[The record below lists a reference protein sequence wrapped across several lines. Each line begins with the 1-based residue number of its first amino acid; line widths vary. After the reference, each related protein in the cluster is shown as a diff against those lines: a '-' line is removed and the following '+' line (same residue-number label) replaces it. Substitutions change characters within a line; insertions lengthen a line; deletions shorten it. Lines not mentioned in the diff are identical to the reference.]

1 MAESAGERTEQPTDR
16 RKRDARKKGTVTK
29 SVDLVGALV
38 WLALLIAIPAIF
50 RMGYLGFIEGFKAAV
65 TTSSTELTVGGI
77 QRVTK
82 AAMFPILPAL
92 AMLMSVAMIVGVAG
106 NVAQVGFAFSPEAM
120 KPSFQKLNPMN
131 GFKRLFGKPAIF
143 DAFKGIVKL
152 FLFSFLVWTS
162 LLAHWERLGMLWT
175 LSPSGSFVI
184 IGEVART
191 VSLRIG
197 IAWLVLAAVDYMFQR
212 QQVLKQLKMT
222 KEEVKQEYKDAETS
236 PELKGAI
243 ARKRRQIMKMRTSEA
258 VKSADVI
265 ITNPTHFA
273 IAIQYQ
279 QNKHHAPIVVAKGV
293 DHLALRIREMA
304 AEAKIPVVENVPLA
318 RALYKQCEIG
328 DFVPR
333 ELFAGVAEVLA
344 YVYRSV
350 KKVRR

>member
-16 RKRDARKKGTVTK
+16 RKREARKKGTVTK
-29 SVDLVGALV
+29 STDLIGALV

-50 RMGYLGFIEGFKAAV
+50 RMGFMGFMEGFKAAV
-65 TTSSTELTVGGI
+65 TTSSTELTIGGI

-92 AMLMSVAMIVGVAG
+92 AMLMSVAMVVGVVG

-131 GFKRLFGKPAIF
+131 GFKRLFGKPALF

-152 FLFSFLVWTS
+152 FLFSFLVYTS
-162 LLAHWERLGMLWT
+162 LLAHWQRLAMIWT
-175 LSPSGSFVI
+175 LTPADSFGV

-191 VSLRIG
+191 VSLRVG
-197 IAWLVLAAVDYMFQR
+197 IAWLALAAVDYMFQR

-236 PELKGAI
+236 PELKGAM
-243 ARKRRQIMKMRTSEA
+243 ARRRRQIMKMRTSQA

-273 IAIQYQ
+273 VAIQYDAAK
-279 QNKHHAPIVVAKGV
+279 NHAPVVVAKGV
-293 DHLALRIREMA
+293 DHLALKIREMA
-304 AEAKIPVVENVPLA
+304 TEAKVPIVENVPLA

-333 ELFAGVAEVLA
+333 ELFGGVAEVLA

>member
-1 MAESAGERTEQPTDR
+1 MAEGGQERTEQPTDR
-16 RKRDARKKGTVTK
+16 RKREARKKGTVTK
-29 SVDLVGALV
+29 SMDLVGALV

-50 RMGYLGFIEGFKAAV
+50 RMGYLGFIEGFRAAV
-65 TTSSTELTVGGI
+65 TTSSTEISFAGI
-77 QRVTK
+77 QRVAK
-82 AAMFPILPAL
+82 SALFPVLPAL
-92 AMLMSVAMIVGVAG
+92 ATLMSVAMVIGVAG

-131 GFKRLFGKPAIF
+131 GFKRLFGKPALF

-162 LLAHWERLGMLWT
+162 LLAHWERLGMIWSLT
-175 LSPSGSFVI
+175 PAASFSV

-191 VSLRIG
+191 ICLRIG
-197 IAWLVLAAVDYMFQR
+197 IAWLALAAVDYMFQR

-222 KEEVKQEYKDAETS
+222 KEEVKQEYKDSETS
-236 PELKGAI
+236 PELKGAM
-243 ARKRRQIMKMRTSEA
+243 ARRRRQIMKMRTSEA
-258 VKSADVI
+258 VRSADVI

-273 IAIQYQ
+273 VAIQYQ
-279 QNKHHAPIVVAKGV
+279 ANKHHAPIVVAKGV
-293 DHLALRIREMA
+293 DHLALKIREMA
-304 AEAKIPVVENVPLA
+304 TQSKVPIVENVPLA
-318 RALYKQCEIG
+318 RALSKKCEIG

-350 KKVRR
+350 KKARR

>member
-16 RKRDARKKGTVTK
+16 RKREARKKGTVTK
-29 SVDLVGALV
+29 STDLIGALV

-50 RMGYLGFIEGFKAAV
+50 RMGYLGFNQGFHAAV
-65 TTSSTELTVGGI
+65 ATSSTELSMAGI
-77 QRVTK
+77 HRVVRS
-82 AAMFPILPAL
+82 ALFPVLPAL
-92 AMLMSVAMIVGVAG
+92 AMLMSVAMVIGVAG

-131 GFKRLFGKPAIF
+131 GFKRLFGKPALF
-143 DAFKGIVKL
+143 DAFKSIVKL
-152 FLFSFLVWTS
+152 FLFSFLVYSS
-162 LLAHWERLGMLWT
+162 LLTHWERLGMLWT
-175 LSPSGSFVI
+175 LTPAGSFSV

-191 VSLRIG
+191 ICLRVG

-236 PELKGAI
+236 PELKGAM
-243 ARKRRQIMKMRTSEA
+243 ARRRRQIMRMRTSQA

-273 IAIQYQ
+273 VAIQYDAAK
-279 QNKHHAPIVVAKGV
+279 NHAPVVVAKGV
-293 DHLALRIREMA
+293 DHLALKIREMA
-304 AEAKIPVVENVPLA
+304 AEAKVPVVENVPLA

-344 YVYRSV
+344 FVYRSV